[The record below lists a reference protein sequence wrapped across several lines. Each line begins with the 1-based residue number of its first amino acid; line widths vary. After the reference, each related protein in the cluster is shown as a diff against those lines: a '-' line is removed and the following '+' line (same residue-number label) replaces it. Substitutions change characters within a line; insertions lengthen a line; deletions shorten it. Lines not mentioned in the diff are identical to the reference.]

1 MKPDE
6 EIIGTACRIE
16 VNEEPGQTFIV
27 FEITSE
33 KYKQEIKKTWT
44 QDIEFKIVNRSLVRE
59 NE

>member
-16 VNEEPGQTFIV
+16 VNEETGQTFIV